1 MNLQSYKWKQLIRK
15 GELDFNFVCVEF
27 NLESLFNKKSLRY
40 LAQKDFTRNQTLCIT
55 LTTSSSPAL
64 DVFKT

>member
-15 GELDFNFVCVEF
+15 GELDFNFDCVEF
-27 NLESLFNKKSLRY
+27 NLESLFNKKSLGY
-40 LAQKDFTRNQTLCIT
+40 LAQKDLTRNQTLCIT

-64 DVFKT
+64 HVFKT